1 MAVFIKNIPK
11 VIGNMKKL
19 EKNVPLQAAAAL
31 YQEAL
36 VIQKESMKRT
46 PVDVRP
52 GGSGGGTLRDSHETS
67 APYWKG
73 KFLNVEISVG
83 GPAASYAIV
92 QHEDPEPPAAPF
104 KHKVGQK
111 KFLES
116 AINEAEPQLMARLA
130 KRIKLNQGMV

>member
-1 MAVFIKNIPK
+1 MAVFIKDIPK

-19 EKNVPLQAAAAL
+19 EKGVSLQAAAAL

-73 KFLNVEISVG
+73 KFLNVDISVG

-92 QHEDPEPPAAPF
+92 QHEDMTF
-104 KHKVGQK
+104 KHKVGQA

>member
-19 EKNVPLQAAAAL
+19 EKGVPLLAAAAL

-36 VIQKESMKRT
+36 IEQKESMKRT
-46 PVDVRP
+46 PVDVTTKRG
-52 GGSGGGTLRDSHETS
+52 GGSLRDSHETS

-73 KFLNVEISVG
+73 KFLNVDIQVG
-83 GPAASYAIV
+83 GPSAPYAIV
-92 QHEDPEPPAAPF
+92 QHENMEF
-104 KHKVGQK
+104 FHKVGQA

-116 AINEAEPQLMARLA
+116 TINESAPYLLARIA
-130 KRIKLNQGMV
+130 KRIQLNRLV

>member
-19 EKNVPLQAAAAL
+19 EKGVPLLAAAAL

-36 VIQKESMKRT
+36 IEQKESMKRT
-46 PVDVRP
+46 PVDVTTKRG
-52 GGSGGGTLRDSHETS
+52 GGSLRDSHETS

-73 KFLNVEISVG
+73 KFLNVDIQVG
-83 GPAASYAIV
+83 GPSAPYAIV
-92 QHEDPEPPAAPF
+92 QHEDMEF
-104 KHKVGQK
+104 FHKVGQA

-116 AINEAEPQLMARLA
+116 TINESAPYLLARIA
-130 KRIKLNQGMV
+130 KRIQLNRLV

>member
-19 EKNVPLQAAAAL
+19 EKGVSLQAAAAL

-36 VIQKESMKRT
+36 IEQKESMKRT
-46 PVDVRP
+46 PVDVRK

-67 APYWKG
+67 APYYKG
-73 KFLNVEISVG
+73 KFLNVDISVG
-83 GPAASYAIV
+83 GPAAPYAVV
-92 QHEDPEPPAAPF
+92 QHEDMSF
-104 KHKVGQK
+104 LHKVGQA

-116 AINEAEPQLMARLA
+116 TIMESAPYMLARLA
-130 KRIKLNQGMV
+130 KRIKLNQGMI

>member
-19 EKNVPLQAAAAL
+19 GRTVPLQAAAAL

-36 VIQKESMKRT
+36 LIQKVSMKRT
-46 PVDVRP
+46 PVDVRK
-52 GGSGGGTLRDSHETS
+52 GSSGGGTLRDSHETS

-73 KFLNVEISVG
+73 KFLNVDISVG
-83 GPAASYAIV
+83 GPAATYAIV
-92 QHEDPEPPAAPF
+92 QHEDMTF
-104 KHKVGQK
+104 KHKVGQA

-116 AINEAEPQLMARLA
+116 AINEAEPQLLARLA

>member
-11 VIGNMKKL
+11 VIGNIKKL
-19 EKNVPLQAAAAL
+19 EKGVPLQVAAAL

-36 VIQKESMKRT
+36 LIQKVSMKRT
-46 PVDVRP
+46 PVDVRK
-52 GGSGGGTLRDSHETS
+52 GGSGGGTLRNSHETS

-73 KFLNVEISVG
+73 KFLNVDISVG
-83 GPAASYAIV
+83 GPAATYAVV
-92 QHEDPEPPAAPF
+92 QHEDMTF
-104 KHKVGQK
+104 KHKVGQA